1 MAALCLDASPE
12 TLRSLCCR
20 RTLRLQEDLC
30 RCLHKVSLQALQAVV
45 TLLAQVREE
54 TVVQK
59 QLSLQPSRFI
69 VFRFGQHESCNRT

>member
-1 MAALCLDASPE
+1 MQALRRSGHSAVAA
-12 TLRSLCCR
+12 RSVSR
-20 RTLRLQEDLC
+20 GDLC
-30 RCLHKVSLQALQAVV
+30 RCLHKVSPQALQAVV